1 MPALQANQAKKRRK
15 PKKKPVKKRTKKPAV
30 KRVVVH
36 REVQVQPYPV
46 YQYDPYGYRPISR
59 PVSNPT
65 YNFYQ
70 ESPAAH
76 VRQVSM
82 APAVAGSMAP
92 GTLFDRVRAESA
104 ALRGYKQDADIAR
117 ARAMDEE
124 IYINM

>member
-15 PKKKPVKKRTKKPAV
+15 PKKKPVKQRTKKPAV
-30 KRVVVH
+30 KRVFVH

-70 ESPAAH
+70 ERP
-76 VRQVSM
+76 

-92 GTLFDRVRAESA
+92 GTLFYRVRAESA

-124 IYINM
+124 IYRNM

>member
-70 ESPAAH
+70 ERPAAH
-76 VRQVSM
+76 VRQV
-82 APAVAGSMAP
+82 SMAP

-124 IYINM
+124 IYRNM